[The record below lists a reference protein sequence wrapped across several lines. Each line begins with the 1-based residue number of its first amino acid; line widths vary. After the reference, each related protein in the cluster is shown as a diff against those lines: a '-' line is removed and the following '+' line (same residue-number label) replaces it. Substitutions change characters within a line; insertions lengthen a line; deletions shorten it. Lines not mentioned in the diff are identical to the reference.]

1 MKEEE
6 RICGDCI
13 YFELT
18 TYPFIGKGICTNQK
32 NTFCYKRRWSDDGIC
47 ENYTAEARG
56 EE

>member
-1 MKEEE
+1 M
-6 RICGDCI
+6 

-32 NTFCYKRRWSDDGIC
+32 NTFCGKRVWDDFESC
-47 ENYTAEARG
+47 ENFTADTRG